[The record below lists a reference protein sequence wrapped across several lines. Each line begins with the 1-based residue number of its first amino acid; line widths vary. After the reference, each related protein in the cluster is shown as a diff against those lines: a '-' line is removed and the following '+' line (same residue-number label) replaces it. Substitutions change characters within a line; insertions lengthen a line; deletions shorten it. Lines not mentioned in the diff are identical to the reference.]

1 VSVSSR
7 GAAGVNEV
15 PLLGPE
21 SIRVLFDGTLSEP
34 QLDHPECVAV
44 DADGVIWCGGER
56 GQVYRLAPDGSSLEE
71 VACSGGFTLGIA
83 FAANGDLF
91 VCDLKTASVLRLPAG
106 SDRLETFAE
115 GAGGRRFRIPN
126 ALAFDAEGRLY
137 VSDSHGFKEPGP
149 GIFRFEPDGEGEL
162 WCAATFN
169 FANGVAIAPDGRS
182 LLVAETFA
190 NRVVRISIREDGS
203 AGDTEVVATLT
214 GFLPDGLAFDAV
226 GNLYVGCYEP
236 SAILRVALDG
246 AVRALVA
253 DPEAHALCHPTNVAF
268 RGRTLLAANLGR
280 WHVSAVELDVEGLP
294 LPPAQETV
302 A

>member
-1 VSVSSR
+1 VL
-7 GAAGVNEV
+7 NDT
-15 PLLGPE
+15 PLLE
-21 SIRVLFDGTLSEP
+21 SDAIGILFDGTLSEP
-34 QLDHPECVAV
+34 RLDHPECVAV
-44 DADGVIWCGGER
+44 DADGIIWCGGER

-83 FAANGDLF
+83 FAPNGDLF
-91 VCDLKTASVLRLPAG
+91 LCDLKTASVLRLPAAG
-106 SDRLETFAE
+106 DRLETFAE
-115 GAGGRRFRIPN
+115 GVGGSRLRIPN
-126 ALAFDAEGRLY
+126 ALAFDANGRLY

-190 NRVVRISIREDGS
+190 NRVVRIAIREDGS
-203 AGDTEVVATLT
+203 AGDTAVVATLT

-236 SAILRVALDG
+236 SAILRVGLDG
-246 AVRALVA
+246 AVRTLVA
-253 DPEAHALCHPTNVAF
+253 DPEAHALCHPTNIAF

-280 WHVSAVELDVEGLP
+280 WHVSAIELDVEGLP
-294 LPPAQETV
+294 LPPAPGTV

>member
-1 VSVSSR
+1 
-7 GAAGVNEV
+7 VNEA
-15 PLLGPE
+15 PILGPE

-34 QLDHPECVAV
+34 RLDHPECVAV

-56 GQVYRLAPDGSSLEE
+56 GQVYRLGRDGATLEE
-71 VACSGGFTLGIA
+71 VACSNGFTLGIA
-83 FAANGDLF
+83 FAPNGDLF
-91 VCDLKTASVLRLPAG
+91 LCDLKTASVLRLPAG

-115 GAGGRRFRIPN
+115 GACGRRLRIPN
-126 ALAFDAEGRLY
+126 ALAFDADGRLY

-149 GIFRFEPDGEGEL
+149 GIFRFEPDGGGGL
-162 WCAATFN
+162 WCAASFN
-169 FANGVAIAPDGRS
+169 FANGVAIAPDGGS

-190 NRVVRISIREDGS
+190 NRVLRIAIREDGS
-203 AGDTEVVATLT
+203 AGDPEVVATLP

-236 SAILRVALDG
+236 SAILRVAPDG
-246 AVRALVA
+246 VVRALVA

-294 LPPAQETV
+294 LPPAPGTV

>member
-1 VSVSSR
+1 
-7 GAAGVNEV
+7 V
-15 PLLGPE
+15 PILGPE

-34 QLDHPECVAV
+34 RLDHPECVAV
-44 DADGVIWCGGER
+44 DADGIIWCGGER
-56 GQVYRLAPDGSSLEE
+56 GQVYRLAADGSSLEE

-83 FAANGDLF
+83 FAPNRDLF
-91 VCDLKTASVLRLPAG
+91 LCDLKTASVLRLPAT

-126 ALAFDAEGRLY
+126 ALAFDADGRLY

-169 FANGVAIAPDGRS
+169 FANGVAVAPDGRS

-190 NRVVRISIREDGS
+190 NRVVRIAIREDGS

-246 AVRALVA
+246 AVRALVV
-253 DPEAHALCHPTNVAF
+253 DPEAHALCHPTNIAF

-280 WHVSAVELDVEGLP
+280 WHVSAIELDVEGLP
-294 LPPAQETV
+294 LPPAPGTV

>member
-1 VSVSSR
+1 VSVSTR
-7 GAAGVNEV
+7 AAAAVNEV
-15 PLLGPE
+15 PILGPE

-34 QLDHPECVAV
+34 RLDHPECVAV

-71 VACSGGFTLGIA
+71 FACSGGFTLGIA
-83 FAANGDLF
+83 FAPNRDLF
-91 VCDLKTASVLRLPAG
+91 LCDLKTASVLRLPAG

-126 ALAFDAEGRLY
+126 ALAFDADGRLY

-190 NRVVRISIREDGS
+190 NRIVRIPIREDGS
-203 AGDTEVVATLT
+203 AGETDVVATLI

-236 SAILRVALDG
+236 SAILRVAPDG
-246 AVRALVA
+246 VVRALVA
-253 DPEAHALCHPTNVAF
+253 DPEAHALCHPTNLAF

-294 LPPAQETV
+294 LPPAPRTV